1 MYEISQVFNQVLN
14 EAQRIKPKNTS
25 LKTMAAAVP
34 FTAEDYRQF
43 LEMPGSKDVA
53 QFCIMEN
60 HVKPI
65 LAQHMEEEAAAKVL
79 YLKASH
85 KILRLCITDKLWIT
99 EEENDYYTPP
109 WFF

>member
-1 MYEISQVFNQVLN
+1 
-14 EAQRIKPKNTS
+14 
-25 LKTMAAAVP
+25 MAAAVP

-53 QFCIMEN
+53 QFCITEN

-85 KILRLCITDKLWIT
+85 KILMGLPKWFRKQGGWWITDKLWIS